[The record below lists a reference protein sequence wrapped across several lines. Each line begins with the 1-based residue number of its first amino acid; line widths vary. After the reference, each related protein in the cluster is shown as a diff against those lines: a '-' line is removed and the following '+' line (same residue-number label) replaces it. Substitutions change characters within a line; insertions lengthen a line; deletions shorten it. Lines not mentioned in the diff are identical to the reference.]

1 MFVYVP
7 QAPSSSSDD
16 KFIVWRAR
24 SSTRGLKS
32 SELIAVKKSVFETT
46 TEQFQAS
53 KFEYIQSTSFSA
65 CFRCCFYFV
74 VKVKKRRKLDTRQQ
88 CDQRSVAETEMK
100 LKNETEVKPQLN
112 ESTALA
118 LWNDQFTKK
127 LRDFC
132 SFGGLFL

>member
-1 MFVYVP
+1 MFSLLLLFCREGEK
-7 QAPSSSSDD
+7 A
-16 KFIVWRAR
+16 
-24 SSTRGLKS
+24 
-32 SELIAVKKSVFETT
+32 SE
-46 TEQFQAS
+46 TE
-53 KFEYIQSTSFSA
+53 
-65 CFRCCFYFV
+65 
-74 VKVKKRRKLDTRQQ
+74 LDTRQQ